1 MLKNIFNLHQKLI
14 KKSEPKTEESIA
26 KRVKLKNKKIAE
38 IKKEEKNINNEFFN
52 YYFTNH
58 QNPSDMYKKLC
69 ETKGKRNENQ
79 IYSIK
84 WINLREYFT
93 GVLSKQGVNPY

>member
-1 MLKNIFNLHQKLI
+1 MHQKLI

-52 YYFTNH
+52 CYFTNH

-84 WINLREYFT
+84 DKIIRSKINIR
-93 GVLSKQGVNPY
+93 